1 MAQLKP
7 RFKLPVTVFKWLL
20 SAMVVLLLGGST
32 DPGTP
37 SMVGA
42 QALELSYPGL
52 ITVFHLGKEVVSG
65 VIEAWDLLEDVGNV
79 TLPFQK
85 NRDKKILQ
93 RINALASQISTSQV
107 SLSDDFRRYVEDA
120 VLRSADRNKFIAR
133 LERLH
138 ESIGWI
144 KRREETM
151 QTMLAASESVEQL
164 TLNQFALATVDLSK
178 SDSIIELLH
187 RIETLVTGE
196 HLVIP
201 PNQRDIFYQMNEVA
215 KSTICSFGLSAQ
227 QVLYLL
233 YEAIAMTELKGY
245 LMMQFAYM
253 VLRAQ
258 GKGNFTVE
266 SSARRNEL
274 QTRLNR
280 THELLQRAM
289 EQTSRDYWRCDPE
302 RQAHR
307 ENETYLQFTRL
318 LQGYIENEV
327 DMSTENTCRET
338 CGHYQYGHRQ
348 EQCYK
353 ELYCTRQPKCAGRI
367 YDCEYV
373 DSDMWICPAAPQ
385 SQRRYEYIE
394 YENGMVRGRKG
405 YCARGTTKVDSW
417 WRWIFWHCS
426 YCFCVCDD
434 HGPRS
439 DRFVSLREAVSDITK
454 NKVVTGLRFV
464 KRDRVIHLAVQQ
476 GTLMPQGEIDNRT
489 LEWVTPSA
497 FSVLAK
503 GIRNGLDY
511 HTLTYDNRSMDLDDV
526 QVYPGYVLTGVRFRL
541 LGTHLNLMI
550 RMTEMNFTSGQLMD
564 LDKSIWIGNDNTIT
578 RTELVLKQPDVPT
591 KASSKSIPDSGNG
604 QYIRFTPTDREAD
617 AAQTTVPFLDAQP
630 VYTHRAVPLSGAG
643 IMHKGQPKSGGF
655 LALKLLTYDF
665 TTHIQRPLGDDNDLP
680 DIAAVAKSAAMS
692 TAFNEGN
699 LPSIQ

>member
-1 MAQLKP
+1 MAF
-7 RFKLPVTVFKWLL
+7 FKRIKYPVTAFKWLL
-20 SAMVVLLLGGST
+20 SAMLLLLLGGSS
-32 DPGTP
+32 DP
-37 SMVGA
+37 SMPRIVA
-42 QALELSYPGL
+42 VQALEISYPGL

-65 VIEAWDLLEDVGNV
+65 VVEAWDLLEDVGNV

-93 RINALASQISTSQV
+93 RINALASQISMSQI
-107 SLSDDFRRYVEDA
+107 SMSDDFRRYVEEA
-120 VLRSADRNKFIAR
+120 VLHSAERNKFIAR

-138 ESIGWI
+138 ESIAWI

-151 QTMLAASESVEQL
+151 QVMLAANDSVEQL

-178 SDSIIELLH
+178 TDSIIELLH

-196 HLVIP
+196 HLVMP
-201 PNQRDIFYQMNEVA
+201 SHQRDIFYQMNEVA
-215 KSTICSFGLSAQ
+215 KSTICTFGLSAQ

-258 GKGNFTVE
+258 GNGNFTVE
-266 SSARRNEL
+266 STARKNEL

-280 THELLQRAM
+280 THELLQRTM

-327 DMSTENTCRET
+327 DMNTENTCRET
-338 CGHYQYGHRQ
+338 CAHYQYGHRQ

-373 DSDMWICPAAPQ
+373 DSDMWICPSAPQ

-405 YCARGTTKVDSW
+405 YCPRGTTKVDSW

-434 HGPRS
+434 NGPRS
-439 DRFVSLREAVSDITK
+439 DRFVSLREAVSDIAQ

-464 KRDRVIHLAVQQ
+464 KHDRVIHLAVQQ

-489 LEWVTPSA
+489 LEWVPPRM
-497 FSVLAK
+497 FSVLSK
-503 GIRNGLDY
+503 GIRDGLDY

-564 LDKSIWIGNDNTIT
+564 LDKSIWIGNDNTIG

-591 KASSKSIPDSGNG
+591 KAQSKSIPDSTNG

-630 VYTHRAVPLSGAG
+630 VYTHRPVPLSGAG
-643 IMHKGQPKSGGF
+643 IFHKGQPKSGGF
-655 LALKLLTYDF
+655 LAPKLLTYDF
-665 TTHIQRPLGDDNDLP
+665 TTHIQHPLGANSELP
-680 DIAAVAKSAAMS
+680 ELSAVSHNAALS
-692 TAFNEGN
+692 TALAEDS
-699 LPSIQ
+699 LPSIN

>member
-1 MAQLKP
+1 MSMAAI
-7 RFKLPVTVFKWLL
+7 VSTSVI
-20 SAMVVLLLGGST
+20 VLLMIGTFNTVGIIAKRLDGASPVDTLRHRYLQQEKLALNIVQQIDHVTNQVDEDVAQQRSIVLRELFTIYLRFVEQELSPEAALGDERYFTVLQRFAEWHQLEQNLLTINHLYRAVCSFLAEAVPRYADHLST
-32 DPGTP
+32 AAAGLDAFDMEARPELADNDLRLQSIDLAETVLYDRRQP
-37 SMVGA
+37 IALQLDQIYTIMVR
-42 QALELSYPGL
+42 QALYYK
-52 ITVFHLGKEVVSG
+52 V
-65 VIEAWDLLEDVGNV
+65 
-79 TLPFQK
+79 
-85 NRDKKILQ
+85 
-93 RINALASQISTSQV
+93 
-107 SLSDDFRRYVEDA
+107 
-120 VLRSADRNKFIAR
+120 
-133 LERLH
+133 
-138 ESIGWI
+138 
-144 KRREETM
+144 
-151 QTMLAASESVEQL
+151 
-164 TLNQFALATVDLSK
+164 
-178 SDSIIELLH
+178 
-187 RIETLVTGE
+187 
-196 HLVIP
+196 
-201 PNQRDIFYQMNEVA
+201 QMVA
-215 KSTICSFGLSAQ
+215 KSTICTFGLSAQ

-327 DMSTENTCRET
+327 DMNTENTCRET

-373 DSDMWICPAAPQ
+373 DSDMWICPSAPQ

-405 YCARGTTKVDSW
+405 YCPRGTTKVDSW

-434 HGPRS
+434 NGPRS
-439 DRFVSLREAVSDITK
+439 DRFVSLREAVSDIAQ
-454 NKVVTGLRFV
+454 NKVVTGLRFL
-464 KRDRVIHLAVQQ
+464 KQDRVIHLAVQQ

-489 LEWVTPSA
+489 LEWVPPRY
-497 FSVLAK
+497 FSVLSK
-503 GIRNGLDY
+503 GIRDGLDY

-564 LDKSIWIGNDNTIT
+564 LDKSIWIGNDNTIA

-591 KASSKSIPDSGNG
+591 KALSKSVPDSTNG
-604 QYIRFTPTDREAD
+604 QYVRFTPTDREAD

-630 VYTHRAVPLSGAG
+630 VYTHRPVPLSGAG
-643 IMHKGQPKSGGF
+643 IFHKGQSKSGGF
-655 LALKLLTYDF
+655 LAPKLLTYDF
-665 TTHIQRPLGDDNDLP
+665 TTHIQRPLGANNDLP
-680 DIAAVAKSAAMS
+680 EVSAVSHSVAIS
-692 TAFNEGN
+692 TGLSEDR
-699 LPSIQ
+699 LPSAN

>member
-1 MAQLKP
+1 MALLK
-7 RFKLPVTVFKWLL
+7 RIKLPVTAFKWLL
-20 SAMVVLLLGGST
+20 SAMLVLVLRGSS
-32 DPGTP
+32 DPGLP
-37 SMVGA
+37 SIVGV

-65 VIEAWDLLEDVGNV
+65 VVEAWDLLEDVGNV

-93 RINALASQISTSQV
+93 RINALASQISMSQV
-107 SLSDDFRRYVEDA
+107 SMSDDFRRYVEDA
-120 VLRSADRNKFIAR
+120 VMRSADRNKFITR

-138 ESIGWI
+138 EAIGWI

-151 QTMLAASESVEQL
+151 QAMLAANGSIEQL

-178 SDSIIELLH
+178 TDSIIELLH

-196 HLVIP
+196 HLVMP
-201 PNQRDIFYQMNEVA
+201 SNQRDIFYQMNEVA
-215 KSTICSFGLSAQ
+215 KSTICTFGLSAQ

-327 DMSTENTCRET
+327 DMNTENTCRET

-373 DSDMWICPAAPQ
+373 DSDMWICPSAPQ

-405 YCARGTTKVDSW
+405 YCPRGTTKVDSW

-434 HGPRS
+434 NGPRS
-439 DRFVSLREAVSDITK
+439 DRFVSLREAVSDIAQ
-454 NKVVTGLRFV
+454 NKVVTGLRFL
-464 KRDRVIHLAVQQ
+464 KQDRVIHLAVQQ

-489 LEWVTPSA
+489 LEWVPPRY
-497 FSVLAK
+497 FSVLSK
-503 GIRNGLDY
+503 GIRDGLDY

-564 LDKSIWIGNDNTIT
+564 LDKSIWIGNDNTIA

-591 KASSKSIPDSGNG
+591 KALSKSVPDSTNG
-604 QYIRFTPTDREAD
+604 QYVRFTPTDREAD

-630 VYTHRAVPLSGAG
+630 VYTHRPVPLSGAG
-643 IMHKGQPKSGGF
+643 IFHKGQSKSGGF
-655 LALKLLTYDF
+655 LAPKLLTYDF
-665 TTHIQRPLGDDNDLP
+665 TTHIQRPLGANNDLP
-680 DIAAVAKSAAMS
+680 EVSAVSHSVAIS
-692 TAFNEGN
+692 TGLSEDR
-699 LPSIQ
+699 LPSAN

>member
-1 MAQLKP
+1 MVAIVCSSVVIVLLSIGTFNGAVTNAKRLEGASPVDALRHRYLQQEKLALTIVEQIDHVTNQVDEDVTRQRSIVLRELFSIYL
-7 RFKLPVTVFKWLL
+7 RFVNDELSPEAAALGDERSYVTVLQRFAEWHQLEQNLL
-20 SAMVVLLLGGST
+20 TINQMYRAVGSFLAEAVPRYAGLDAFDAEARPDELADNDLRLQSIDLAETVLYDRRHPIALQLDQIYTIMVR
-32 DPGTP
+32 
-37 SMVGA
+37 
-42 QALELSYPGL
+42 QALYYK
-52 ITVFHLGKEVVSG
+52 V
-65 VIEAWDLLEDVGNV
+65 
-79 TLPFQK
+79 
-85 NRDKKILQ
+85 
-93 RINALASQISTSQV
+93 
-107 SLSDDFRRYVEDA
+107 
-120 VLRSADRNKFIAR
+120 
-133 LERLH
+133 
-138 ESIGWI
+138 
-144 KRREETM
+144 
-151 QTMLAASESVEQL
+151 
-164 TLNQFALATVDLSK
+164 
-178 SDSIIELLH
+178 
-187 RIETLVTGE
+187 
-196 HLVIP
+196 
-201 PNQRDIFYQMNEVA
+201 QMVA